1 VRSFAAK
8 EPFTESLDVTNWL
21 KTTQRFAVSVE
32 RPDDPSTFV
41 AFNKTFDCSGMQ
53 TKSYKLSY
61 TAFKEGTTD
70 LKVTFTNPKT
80 GEYVFYNLQYTT
92 EAAKVLEVI
101 PLETRVRAPIS
112 HVITLENPLDDTITV
127 SSSCEK
133 GEIGVPAEIVIAPHS
148 DAVCTVVYSPLL
160 ADESESRLAF
170 RCEELGDFFYDL
182 RCVAL
187 DAGMEKPDLHFKTP
201 LGSSQAQT
209 FRFTS
214 FLQGAGADFTCTIS
228 DTKNFEVESSVKA
241 EPAPDDRGIEVAV
254 ELVFSPSAVGEFP
267 CELIV
272 ASATAG
278 TYKVAMYGH
287 SIAPQPQG
295 PHIVKAGGSVKIDFQ
310 NVFDIDQEFKFVCDN
325 PFFTCKDG
333 EKIAGKKKTT
343 IDVAYKPEG
352 ELTEVVHASL
362 YVQIVGSELSAWK
375 FY

>member
-1 VRSFAAK
+1 
-8 EPFTESLDVTNWL
+8 
-21 KTTQRFAVSVE
+21 
-32 RPDDPSTFV
+32 
-41 AFNKTFDCSGMQ
+41 
-53 TKSYKLSY
+53 
-61 TAFKEGTTD
+61 
-70 LKVTFTNPKT
+70 
-80 GEYVFYNLQYTT
+80 
-92 EAAKVLEVI
+92 
-101 PLETRVRAPIS
+101 
-112 HVITLENPLDDTITV
+112 
-127 SSSCEK
+127 
-133 GEIGVPAEIVIAPHS
+133 
-148 DAVCTVVYSPLL
+148 
-160 ADESESRLAF
+160 
-170 RCEELGDFFYDL
+170 
-182 RCVAL
+182 
-187 DAGMEKPDLHFKTP
+187 MEKPDLHFKTP

-310 NVFDIDQEFKFVCDN
+310 NGALKQLDTNNPPSRLCIPLDQPSIVWQHSRIITETTLVCLLACFPPAAVFDIDQEFKFVCDN

-343 IDVAYKPEG
+343 IGTLLPTTIYVLPSVTRVRHGADHCAALLLRCGVQARGRADRGRARKLIRADRGLRVVSLEVLLGGASELVVVVVPTQLRRTNRGDQPDVNKNLYSKRMDITQPEG
-352 ELTEVVHASL
+352 KPQVRL
-362 YVQIVGSELSAWK
+362 K
-375 FY
+375 FP